1 MKHKGNDYKVSA
13 VNYYLKNKDSMDKVC
28 KIFNCKKS
36 TLKDWV
42 HYYKNNKNLTRKNRN
57 PISYKVKKEQVKTA
71 LNIVDKNEQL
81 TMNELLFTM
90 KQKYNDLD
98 ITQQHLGRVIRANN
112 RTRKRTRHQH
122 FPKERRKQP
131 TDKNKEMEAFYTEV
145 HKYPL
150 NKIICLDETS
160 IGSHLKPSYSRC
172 FIGKRCVIKT
182 NNNFVFRSFTLLVA
196 INNSKCVGKL
206 FYEKGGTTK
215 ERMVEFIET
224 QIAPKYKDR
233 LIILDNARSHNNDMV
248 REAILKS
255 GNQYL
260 FSIPYTPMTNSPIEN
275 YFNQIKTYIKKNR
288 DVYTFDGLKNNI
300 DKAIDKVK
308 PENYKNYFQYAY
320 GIQDDIT
327 YKRKPSTRK
336 CKLKNYKT
344 I

>member
-1 MKHKGNDYKVSA
+1 M
-13 VNYYLKNKDSMDKVC
+13 KNKDNIRKTC
-28 KIFNCKKS
+28 KIFDCSKTS
-36 TLKDWV
+36 LHRWIDR
-42 HYYKNNKNLTRKNRN
+42 YKTTKNITRKNRT
-57 PISYKVKKEQVKTA
+57 PISYKINKDQVKTA
-71 LNIVDKNEQL
+71 VNMIDKNEQL
-81 TMNELLFTM
+81 TIDELLFVM
-90 KQKYNDLD
+90 KQKYKDLD
-98 ITQQHLGRVIRANN
+98 ISGRHLGRVIRANN

-122 FPKERRKQP
+122 YPKERRKQL
-131 TDKNKEMEAFYTEV
+131 TDKNKEMEAFYNEV
-145 HKYPL
+145 RKYPI

-172 FIGKRCVIKT
+172 YIGKRCIIKT

-196 INNSKCVGKL
+196 INNSNCVGKS

-224 QIAPKYKDR
+224 QIAPKYKNH

-248 REAILKS
+248 REAIIKS

-260 FSIPYTPMTNSPIEN
+260 FTIPYSPITNAIEM

-288 DVYTFDGLKNNI
+288 DVYTFAGLEKNI

-320 GIQDDIT
+320 GVKDDIT
-327 YKRKPSTRK
+327 YKRKLSTRK

-344 I
+344 S

>member
-1 MKHKGNDYKVSA
+1 MKHKSDDYKISA
-13 VNYYLKNKDSMDKVC
+13 VKYYLKNKDNIRKTC
-28 KIFNCKKS
+28 KIFDCSKS
-36 TLKDWV
+36 SLQRWIQT
-42 HYYKNNKNLTRKNRN
+42 YKTSKNITRKNRK
-57 PISYKVKKEQVKTA
+57 PISYKINKEQVKTA
-71 LNIVDKNEQL
+71 VNMIDKNEQI
-81 TMNELLFTM
+81 TMDELLFDM
-90 KQKYNDLD
+90 KHKYNTFD
-98 ITQQHLGRVIRANN
+98 ITPRHLGRVIRANN

-122 FPKERRKQP
+122 YPKERRKQP
-131 TDKNKEMEAFYTEV
+131 TDKKKEMETFYNEV

-196 INNSKCVGKL
+196 INNSKCVGKI

-224 QIAPKYKDR
+224 QIAPKYKDH

-255 GNQYL
+255 GNKYL
-260 FSIPYTPMTNSPIEN
+260 FTIPYSPVTNAVEM
-275 YFNQIKTYIKKNR
+275 YFNQIKTHIKKNR
-288 DVYTFDGLKNNI
+288 DVYTFEGLEKSI

-320 GIQDDIT
+320 GVKDDTT

-336 CKLKNYKT
+336 CKLKNYK
-344 I
+344 

>member
-1 MKHKGNDYKVSA
+1 MKHKSDDYKISA
-13 VNYYLKNKDSMDKVC
+13 VKYYLKNKDNIRKTC
-28 KIFNCKKS
+28 KIFDCSKS
-36 TLKDWV
+36 SLQRWIQT
-42 HYYKNNKNLTRKNRN
+42 YKTSKNITRKNRK
-57 PISYKVKKEQVKTA
+57 PISYKINKEQVKTA
-71 LNIVDKNEQL
+71 VNMIDKNEQI
-81 TMNELLFTM
+81 TMDELLFDM
-90 KQKYNDLD
+90 KHKYNTFD
-98 ITQQHLGRVIRANN
+98 ITPRHLGRVIRANN

-122 FPKERRKQP
+122 YPKERRKQP
-131 TDKNKEMEAFYTEV
+131 TDKKKEMETFYNEV

-182 NNNFVFRSFTLLVA
+182 NYNFVFRSFTLLVA
-196 INNSKCVGKL
+196 INNSKCVGKI

-224 QIAPKYKDR
+224 QIAPKYKDH

-255 GNQYL
+255 GNKYL
-260 FSIPYTPMTNSPIEN
+260 FTIPYSPVTNAVEM
-275 YFNQIKTYIKKNR
+275 YFNQIKTHIKKNR
-288 DVYTFDGLKNNI
+288 DVYTFEGLEKSI

-320 GIQDDIT
+320 GVKDDTT

-336 CKLKNYKT
+336 CKLKNYK
-344 I
+344 

>member
-1 MKHKGNDYKVSA
+1 MKHKSDDYKISA
-13 VNYYLKNKDSMDKVC
+13 VNYYLKNKDNIRKTC
-28 KIFNCKKS
+28 KIFDCSKTS
-36 TLKDWV
+36 LQRWIDR
-42 HYYKNNKNLTRKNRN
+42 YKTTKNVTRKNRT
-57 PISYKVKKEQVKTA
+57 PISYKINKDQVKTA
-71 LNIVDKNEQL
+71 VNMIDKNEQL
-81 TMNELLFTM
+81 TIDELLFVM
-90 KQKYNDLD
+90 KQKYKDLD
-98 ITQQHLGRVIRANN
+98 ISTRHLGRVIRENN

-122 FPKERRKQP
+122 YPKERRKQL
-131 TDKNKEMEAFYTEV
+131 TDKNKEMEAFYNEV
-145 HKYPL
+145 RKYPI

-172 FIGKRCVIKT
+172 YIGKRCIIKT

-196 INNSKCVGKL
+196 INNSKCVGKS

-215 ERMVEFIET
+215 ERMVDFIET
-224 QIAPKYKDR
+224 QIAPKYKNH

-248 REAILKS
+248 REAIIKS

-260 FSIPYTPMTNSPIEN
+260 FTIPYSPITNAVEM

-288 DVYTFDGLKNNI
+288 DVYTFAGLEKNI

-320 GIQDDIT
+320 GVNDNNT

-336 CKLKNYKT
+336 CKLKNYKS
-344 I
+344 

>member
-1 MKHKGNDYKVSA
+1 M
-13 VNYYLKNKDSMDKVC
+13 
-28 KIFNCKKS
+28 I
-36 TLKDWV
+36 
-42 HYYKNNKNLTRKNRN
+42 
-57 PISYKVKKEQVKTA
+57 
-71 LNIVDKNEQL
+71 DKNEQI
-81 TMNELLFTM
+81 TMDELLFDM
-90 KQKYNDLD
+90 KHKYNTFD
-98 ITQQHLGRVIRANN
+98 ITPRHLGRIIRANN

-122 FPKERRKQP
+122 YPKERRKQP
-131 TDKNKEMEAFYTEV
+131 TDKKKEMETFYNEV

-196 INNSKCVGKL
+196 INNSKCVGKI

-224 QIAPKYKDR
+224 QIAPKYKDH

-255 GNQYL
+255 GNKYL
-260 FSIPYTPMTNSPIEN
+260 FTIPYSPDTNAVEM
-275 YFNQIKTYIKKNR
+275 YFNQIKTHIKKNR
-288 DVYTFDGLKNNI
+288 DVYTFEGLEKSI

-320 GIQDDIT
+320 GVKDDTT

-336 CKLKNYKT
+336 CKLKNYK
-344 I
+344 